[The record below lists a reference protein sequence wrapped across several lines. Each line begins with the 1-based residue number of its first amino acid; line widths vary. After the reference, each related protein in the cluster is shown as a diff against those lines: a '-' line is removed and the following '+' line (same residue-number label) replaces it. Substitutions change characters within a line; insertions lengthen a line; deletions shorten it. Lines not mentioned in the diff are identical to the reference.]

1 MKGYEDGRA
10 ARVGI
15 GAYMR
20 FHNPDAS
27 GPHQAL
33 GYRTPPEVFM
43 IGANA
48 DALQHVVESPQPS
61 SATQRVEATG
71 SDLNMASFL
80 SY

>member
-1 MKGYEDGRA
+1 MKGYEGGRA

-20 FHNPDAS
+20 LYNNER
-27 GPHQAL
+27 PHQAL
-33 GYRTPPEVFM
+33 GYRTPAEVFM
-43 IGANA
+43 IGTNA